1 MSGQGGILSSLA
13 RAGRWLED
21 ALLVLILTGMI
32 LLAAAQ
38 IVLRN
43 FFDVGFIWGDEL
55 LRMLVLWLAVAG
67 AVAASRSDK
76 HIAIELLNRYLPE
89 RGALA
94 AKVVV
99 HLFTAAVAGVMAW
112 HSLAFVRTSWEFGDV
127 LLGSVPAWIRITP
140 DLAPRPH
147 RAVPDW
153 QATLENQL
161 GCAFRV
167 EVARARYQAPHPS
180 LRTLRTHR
188 ASYPTRKNKT

>member
-127 LLGSVPAWIRITP
+127 LLGSVPAWIPQAVLPLGFALIAWRYALFT
-140 DLAPRPH
+140 LADAGSLVR
-147 RAVPDW
+147 R
-153 QATLENQL
+153 
-161 GCAFRV
+161 GG
-167 EVARARYQAPHPS
+167 AR
-180 LRTLRTHR
+180 
-188 ASYPTRKNKT
+188 

>member
-13 RAGRWLED
+13 RAGKWLED

-94 AKVVV
+94 AKLVV
-99 HLFTAAVAGVMAW
+99 HLFTAAVCGFVAW
-112 HSLAFVRTSWEFGDV
+112 HALAFVRTSHEFGDL
-127 LLGSVPAWIRITP
+127 LLGSVPAWILQSVLPIGFGLVSWRYAVFTVRE
-140 DLAPRPH
+140 LFELFGRKAP
-147 RAVPDW
+147 
-153 QATLENQL
+153 E
-161 GCAFRV
+161 
-167 EVARARYQAPHPS
+167 
-180 LRTLRTHR
+180 
-188 ASYPTRKNKT
+188 